1 MKQFIIKTISFF
13 LIASIALT
21 SFELYEINYRKKYM
35 MKVIGSEVYWSIL
48 KSKTKK
54 QVKKLLLGDS
64 VAKQLYDNY
73 EYNDS
78 IYSLCCNQAVT
89 MAGHYFLLNN
99 FLETNKDQLPE
110 EIIMMYFPFSLVNNV
125 DMYAYNYLLKPFYND
140 EYKKL
145 MDDYL
150 LEQIKK
156 IPFYYISQFPFI
168 KTSNYSPEYYLEYE
182 KEGLFSTVS
191 KIYLEKIVQLCNE
204 KNVAFRFEPAPIKE
218 GNKETVEY
226 YKQIKTN
233 LPDIGSEMLDYYF
246 ENIRYF
252 EDSLFRDFGHFKRE
266 YIPHD
271 YLNLE
276 KNGIDSLEILK

>member
-1 MKQFIIKTISFF
+1 MKQFIIKAISFF
-13 LIASIALT
+13 LIAGIALT
-21 SFELYEINYRKKYM
+21 SFELYEINYRKQYRT
-35 MKVIGSEVYWSIL
+35 KVIGHEVYRSIL

-99 FLETNKDQLPE
+99 FLETNKDQLPQ

-125 DMYAYNYLLKPFYND
+125 DMYAFNYLLKPFYNS

-150 LEQIKK
+150 LDQIKG

-182 KEGLFSTVS
+182 KEGLFSTIS
-191 KIYLEKIVQLCNE
+191 KIYLEKIVQLCQE
-204 KNVAFRFEPAPIKE
+204 KNVVFRFESAPIKMD
-218 GNKETVEY
+218 NKKLVEY
-226 YKQIKTN
+226 YKPIKIN
-233 LPDIGSEMLDYYF
+233 IPDIGHEMLENYF
-246 ENIRYF
+246 ANIRYF

-266 YIPHD
+266 YVPHD

-276 KNGIDSLEILK
+276 KNSIDSLEIIK